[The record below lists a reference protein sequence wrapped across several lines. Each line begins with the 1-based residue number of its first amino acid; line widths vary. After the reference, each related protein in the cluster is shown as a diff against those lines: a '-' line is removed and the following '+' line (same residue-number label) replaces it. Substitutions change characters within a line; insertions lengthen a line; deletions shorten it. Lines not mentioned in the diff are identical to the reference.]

1 MNENTPRPKL
11 RMLVTVGI
19 AVLLLVLVL
28 GFNIFK
34 NIMIA
39 RYASSG
45 TLPTATITALKA
57 EEQPWQPQLTAVAS
71 LRASRGV
78 DVTTEL
84 DGMVSAV
91 HFNSGQ
97 NVKAGDL
104 LLELNTDADVAQ
116 LHSLQAASDLAAKVL
131 VRSKAEF
138 AVEAISQTQL
148 DTDAADLESKQA
160 LVAQQQALVTK
171 KAIHAPFSGRL
182 GINTVVPGQY
192 IKAGDALVTLQA
204 LNPLYAD
211 FDVPQQELSR
221 LSTGQTVSLTTD
233 AYPGQTFTGTVHAI
247 NSKIDATTR
256 NLQIEAVI
264 DNGSGHLLPGMFGN
278 IAVDMGAKQSYVTLP
293 QSAITYNPYGATVFL
308 ATTVAKTDKNTG
320 LEAHQVFVTTGAT
333 RGDQVAVI
341 SGIKAGDMVV
351 TSGQLKLSNGT
362 PLKVDNS
369 VPPKNDPN
377 PTPQEQ

>member
-1 MNENTPRPKL
+1 MDEKTPRPRL
-11 RMLVTVGI
+11 RMILTVTI
-19 AVLLLVLVL
+19 AVVVIGVAVAWHLIQNH
-28 GFNIFK
+28 F
-34 NIMIA
+34 IA
-39 RYASSG
+39 AYASSG
-45 TLPTATITALKA
+45 VLPPATITTLTA
-57 EEQPWQPQLTAVAS
+57 EVQPWQPQLTAVAS

-91 HFNSGQ
+91 HFSSGA

-116 LHSLQAASDLAAKVL
+116 LHALQASADLAAKVL
-131 VRSKAEF
+131 ERSKAQF
-138 AVEAISQTQL
+138 AVEAISHTQL

-171 KAIHAPFSGRL
+171 KAIHAPFGGRL

-211 FDVPQQELSR
+211 FDVPQQEVAR
-221 LSTGQTVSLTTD
+221 LNTGQTVTLTTD
-233 AYPGQTFTGTVHAI
+233 AYPGQSFAGTVHAI

-264 DNGSGHLLPGMFGN
+264 DNGSGRLLPGMFGN

-308 ATTVAKTDKNTG
+308 ATSVAKTDKNTG

-341 SGIKAGDMVV
+341 GGIKAGDVVV
-351 TSGQLKLSNGT
+351 TSGQLKLTNGT

>member
-1 MNENTPRPKL
+1 MIIT
-11 RMLVTVGI
+11 VTI
-19 AVLLLVLVL
+19 AVVLLALVV

-39 RYASSG
+39 KYASGG
-45 TLPTATITALKA
+45 TLPPATITTLKA
-57 EEQPWQPQLTAVAS
+57 EMQPWQPQLSAVAS

-91 HFNSGQ
+91 HFNSGA

-116 LHSLQAASDLAAKVL
+116 LHALQASADLAAKVL
-131 VRSKAEF
+131 ERSKAQF
-138 AVEAISQTQL
+138 AVEAISHTQL

-160 LVAQQQALVTK
+160 LVAQQQALVSK

-211 FDVPQQELSR
+211 FDVPQQELAR
-221 LSTGQTVSLTTD
+221 LSTGQTVTVSTD
-233 AYPGQTFTGTVHAI
+233 AYPGQTFSGTVHAI

-256 NLQIEAVI
+256 NIQIEAVI
-264 DNGSGHLLPGMFGN
+264 DNSTGRLLPGMFGD
-278 IAVDMGAKQSYVTLP
+278 IAVDMGTKQSYVTLP

-320 LEAHQVFVTTGAT
+320 LEARQVFVTTGAT
-333 RGDQVAVI
+333 RGDQVAVV
-341 SGIKAGDMVV
+341 SGIKAGDVVV
-351 TSGQLKLSNGT
+351 TSGQLKLTSGT
-362 PLKVDNS
+362 PLNVDNS

>member
-1 MNENTPRPKL
+1 MFITA
-11 RMLVTVGI
+11 GI
-19 AVLLLVLVL
+19 AVLVIAIAVAWHL
-28 GFNIFK
+28 IK
-34 NIMIA
+34 NHYIA
-39 RYASSG
+39 QYASSG
-45 TLPTATITALKA
+45 ILPTATVTALKA
-57 EEQPWQPQLTAVAS
+57 EVQPWQPQLSAVAS

-91 HFNSGQ
+91 HFNSGA

-116 LHSLQAASDLAAKVL
+116 LHALQASADLAAKVL
-131 VRSKAEF
+131 ERSKAQF
-138 AVEAISQTQL
+138 AVEAISHTQL

-171 KAIHAPFSGRL
+171 KAIHAPFGGRL

-211 FDVPQQELSR
+211 FNVPQQELSR
-221 LSTGQTVSLTTD
+221 LGTGQTVTVTTD
-233 AYPGQTFTGTVHAI
+233 AYPGQSFSGTVHAI

-264 DNGSGHLLPGMFGN
+264 DNSSGRLLPGMFGN

-293 QSAITYNPYGATVFL
+293 QTAITYNPYGATVFL

-320 LEAHQVFVTTGAT
+320 LEARQVFVTTGAT

-351 TSGQLKLSNGT
+351 TSGQLKLTSGT
-362 PLKVDNS
+362 PLKVDNT
-369 VPPKNDPN
+369 VPPKDDPN

>member
-1 MNENTPRPKL
+1 MNDKTPRPML
-11 RMLVTVGI
+11 RMIITVGI
-19 AVLLLVLVL
+19 AVLVI
-28 GFNIFK
+28 G
-34 NIMIA
+34 IA
-39 RYASSG
+39 VAWHLIQNHFIAAYASSG
-45 TLPTATITALKA
+45 VLPPATVTTLKA
-57 EEQPWQPQLTAVAS
+57 EMQPWQPQLTAVSS

-91 HFNSGQ
+91 HFSSGA

-116 LHSLQAASDLAAKVL
+116 LHALQASADLAAKVL
-131 VRSKAEF
+131 ERSKAQF
-138 AVEAISQTQL
+138 AVEAISHTQL

-171 KAIHAPFSGRL
+171 KAIHAPFGGRL

-211 FDVPQQELSR
+211 FDVPQQEVAR
-221 LSTGQTVSLTTD
+221 LSTGQTVTLSTD
-233 AYPGQTFTGTVHAI
+233 AYPGQSFSGTVHAI

-264 DNGSGHLLPGMFGN
+264 DNSSGRLLPGMFGN

-308 ATTVAKTDKNTG
+308 ATTVTKTDKNTG

-333 RGDQVAVI
+333 RGDQVAVTG
-341 SGIKAGDMVV
+341 GIKADDVVV
-351 TSGQLKLSNGT
+351 TSGQLKLTNGT
-362 PLKVDNS
+362 PLNVDNS